1 MDEDLIKFIKFIGSV
16 VFTAMMYAFPIL
28 LACSFAFSWIPFIK
42 LVLLIANLLMF
53 TVICAAVF
61 DEVDD

>member
-1 MDEDLIKFIKFIGSV
+1 MDEELIKFIKIIGSV
-16 VFTAMMYAFPIL
+16 VFTAMMYALPIL

-42 LVLLIANLLMF
+42 LVLLITNLFVF
-53 TVICAAVF
+53 TAICAAIF